1 MFKKTT
7 NVNAYVKANGKCKVV
22 ITLEDGTHTW
32 INFELLK
39 YAVNT
44 AKPMPKKAEK
54 DAE

>member
-7 NVNAYVKANGKCKVV
+7 NVNAYVKENGKCK
-22 ITLEDGTHTW
+22 ICIKLEDGTHTW
-32 INFELLK
+32 VNFEILN
-39 YAVNT
+39 YAVTN